1 VLAYLIEHRDRVVLR
16 QELFDRLWADRFVSD
31 AALERCMAVIR
42 RAVGDSGQ
50 RQRVIKTVHG
60 RGYRFIAPL
69 TIAPSAAGPLADPVP
84 APSLPQSVPETAEPS
99 SRARADAAGSP
110 PVEHR
115 TLPALGGTPC
125 LPEPPRGTVT
135 FLFSDLETSTRLLQ
149 HLGDRYAE
157 VLAAYR
163 RLLREA
169 FQAWDGYEIDTAGD
183 GFFVAF
189 QRATHA
195 VAAAVAAQR
204 AIAGH
209 PWPEGAPM
217 LVRMGLHTGEPTR
230 AAGGY
235 VGLDV
240 HRAAR
245 ICAAGHGGQ
254 TLLSQT
260 TRTLVEYDL
269 PAGVRLRDV
278 GEHRL
283 KDLQRPERLYQLV
296 IPDLPSAFPP
306 LRSLDRRAH
315 NLPVQPTPLIGR
327 EQVGAAVCAL
337 LRRAAVHLLT
347 LTGPGGTGKTRLG
360 LQVAADLLEDFES
373 GVYFVPLAAIRDPAL
388 VASSIAQT
396 LGIQEKAGQVLL
408 DSLKEHLQDT
418 QMLLVLDNFE
428 QVVAAAP
435 LVAELL
441 AACPR
446 LKCLV
451 TSRVVLRLSGEHEF
465 PVPPLDLPDPRHL
478 PAVETL
484 SQYAA
489 VVLFIQRA
497 LAVKPDFRVDNAN
510 APAVAEICVRLDG
523 LPLAIELA
531 AARLKLLP
539 PQAIL
544 ARLGRRLE
552 LLRGGARD
560 VPDRHQT
567 LRQAIAWSYDLLETG
582 EQALFRRLAVFA
594 RGCTLEAAEAV
605 CQAVHDAAV
614 DPGQSLEVLDGVAS
628 LLDKSLLRQQEQAS
642 GEPRFRMLET
652 IREYGLECLTASGDE
667 PAVRRA
673 HAAYYLALVEA
684 AEPALTGPEQ
694 ATWLERLEAEH
705 DNLRAALHWAEV
717 AGEARIGLRLAGAL
731 GQFWLMRGHLREG
744 QERLARL
751 LGLAE
756 AAPRTAARAK
766 ALTRA
771 GHLTDNLSDYAAA
784 QAFFEESLA
793 IRRELGDK
801 GGIATALND
810 LGWVAFLRND
820 YTAARVRS
828 EESLAIW
835 RELGD
840 KQGISTSLN
849 NLGFVAYVQGEYT
862 ATYALF
868 QESLALRRELGDKW
882 GIAVALCLMGRAA
895 QLQGDYRR
903 ATALIEEAGAL
914 FRELGA
920 KQMFAYTYTYL
931 GGVAHDQGNDE
942 RATALLEGSVTL
954 FRDTGDKEGLALTLS
969 FLGAVVHAQGDNER
983 ATALCEES
991 LGLGRAIGYKWDT
1004 ALALCR
1010 LGAVV
1015 HAQGDDDRATAL
1027 YEESLALYRELGNKH
1042 GLAECLEGLAGV
1054 AVAQRQLE
1062 RAARLLG
1069 AAETLRQATGAP
1081 LSPGE
1086 RARYDRDMSAVRA
1099 GLGEAAFAAA
1109 WATGKAMPLEH
1120 VSTYGS

>member
-1 VLAYLIEHRDRVVLR
+1 MPEAP
-16 QELFDRLWADRFVSD
+16 
-31 AALERCMAVIR
+31 
-42 RAVGDSGQ
+42 
-50 RQRVIKTVHG
+50 HG
-60 RGYRFIAPL
+60 
-69 TIAPSAAGPLADPVP
+69 TI
-84 APSLPQSVPETAEPS
+84 
-99 SRARADAAGSP
+99 
-110 PVEHR
+110 
-115 TLPALGGTPC
+115 
-125 LPEPPRGTVT
+125 T
-135 FLFSDLETSTRLLQ
+135 FLFSDIEHSTRLLQ
-149 HLGDRYAE
+149 HLGDQYAE

-163 RLLREA
+163 RLLREV
-169 FQAWDGYEIDTAGD
+169 FQAGEGYEIDTAGD

-204 AIAGH
+204 AMAIH
-209 PWPEGAPM
+209 PWPAGLP
-217 LVRMGLHTGEPTR
+217 VRVRLGLHTGEPTLT
-230 AAGGY
+230 ASGY

-260 TRTLVEYDL
+260 TRALVEYDP
-269 PAGVRLRDV
+269 PAGVRLRDL

-283 KDLQRPERLYQLV
+283 KDLQRPERLSQLV
-296 IPDLPSAFPP
+296 IPELPADFPP
-306 LRSLDRRAH
+306 LKTLDSRAH

-327 EQVGAAVCAL
+327 ERASAAACAL
-337 LRRAAVHLLT
+337 LRRADVRLLT

-360 LQVAADLLEDFES
+360 LQVAADLLENFAS
-373 GVYFVPLAAIRDPAL
+373 GGFFVPLAAIRDPAL
-388 VASSIAQT
+388 VASSIART
-396 LGIQEKAGQVLL
+396 LGIQEKADQVLRE
-408 DSLKEHLQDT
+408 SLKESLRDQ

-441 AACPR
+441 ATCPH

-465 PVPPLDLPDPRHL
+465 PVPPLALPDPRCL
-478 PAVETL
+478 PTVDTL

-489 VVLFIQRA
+489 VALFIQRA

-531 AARLKLLP
+531 AARIKLFL

-560 VPDRHQT
+560 VPERHQT
-567 LRQAIAWSYDLLETG
+567 LRQAIAWSYDLLEAS
-582 EQALFRRLAVFA
+582 EQALFRRLAVFV
-594 RGCTLEAAEAV
+594 RGYTLEAAEAV
-605 CQAVHDAAV
+605 CQAVDDPAAGA
-614 DPGQSLEVLDGVAS
+614 GQALEVLDGVAS
-628 LLDKSLLRQQEQAS
+628 LVDKSLLRQQEQAS

-652 IREYGLECLTASGDE
+652 IREYGLECLTASGEE
-667 PAVRRA
+667 PAVRCA
-673 HAAYYLALVEA
+673 HADYYLVLAEA

-705 DNLRAALHWAEV
+705 DNLRAALQWAEESEEV
-717 AGEARIGLRLAGAL
+717 EIGLRLAGAL
-731 GQFWLMRGHLREG
+731 CQFWLMRGHLREG

-751 LGLAE
+751 LGLAGTS
-756 AAPRTAARAK
+756 PRTAARAK

-771 GHLTDNLSDYAAA
+771 GHLADNLSDYAAA
-784 QAFFEESLA
+784 HAFFAESLA
-793 IRRELGDK
+793 IRRVLGEK
-801 GGIATALND
+801 GGIAIALND
-810 LGWVAFLRND
+810 LGWVALHRND
-820 YTAARVRS
+820 YTAARALS

-835 RELGD
+835 RDLGD
-840 KQGISTSLN
+840 KEGMATSLN
-849 NLGFVAYVQGEYT
+849 NLGFVAYHQGEYT

-868 QESLALRRELGDKW
+868 QESLALRRALRDKW
-882 GIAVALCLMGRAA
+882 GIAVALGLMGRTVHS
-895 QLQGDYRR
+895 QGDYRR
-903 ATALIEEAGAL
+903 ATALLEEAGAL
-914 FRELGA
+914 FRDLGA
-920 KQMFAYTYTYL
+920 KQLFAWVSTYL

-942 RATALLEGSVTL
+942 RARAFLEESVTL
-954 FRDTGDKEGLALTLS
+954 FRDTGDKDGLAFTLNV
-969 FLGAVVHAQGDNER
+969 LGTVVHARGDDER
-983 ATALCEES
+983 ATALYEES
-991 LGLGRAIGYKWDT
+991 LSLWTAIGFKWGM
-1004 ALALCR
+1004 ALALSR
-1010 LGAVV
+1010 LGTVA
-1015 HAQGDDDRATAL
+1015 HAQGNAGRATAL
-1027 YEESLALYRELGNKH
+1027 YEESLALRRGLGNKH

-1054 AVAQRQLE
+1054 AVVQQQLE

-1069 AAETLRQATGAP
+1069 AAETLREATGAP

-1086 RARYDRDMSAVRA
+1086 RVRYDRDVSVVRA
-1099 GLGEAAFAAA
+1099 GLGEAACAAV

-1120 VSTYGS
+1120 VIAHGS